1 MKARQANKII
11 KKILLVTEFGPIS
24 PLWVRINIQKR
35 ECKTYTMNQ
44 MRAAIHV
51 FCRNTAFAN
60 DYKTLCEFTGIKP

>member
-1 MKARQANKII
+1 MKSRQENKKI
-11 KKILLVTEFGPIS
+11 KKILLVTEYYTIS
-24 PLWVRINIQKR
+24 QLRVIIKKQKR